1 MPNVESL
8 SAAHTHLSSASSP
21 TILVLDSGVG
31 GLSVCQSILG
41 LMPAVRVVYLADDAH
56 FPYGLLSSED
66 LTERL
71 VQLTERML
79 SEHQP
84 SLVVLACNTVS
95 TLLLPTLRERFD
107 VPFVG
112 VVPAIKPAAE
122 LSKTRVIGL
131 LATPATVLRPY
142 TDELIRSFAPDCKV
156 LKLGSRELV
165 VMAENYLLG
174 EDVSLGDLEQS
185 IALLI
190 AEEQLDVV
198 VLGCTHF
205 PLLRSQLEVLLPKA
219 VLIDSGA
226 AIARRVQHLL
236 GSLSENT
243 VSEPSHLIYF
253 TRTIPSQAGFGDH
266 LKALGICQHELRL
279 LA

>member
-1 MPNVESL
+1 LGIDSHDMQSL
-8 SAAHTHLSSASSP
+8 KDEDQRCP

-31 GLSVCQSILG
+31 GLSVCQSVLKLLPQIRL
-41 LMPAVRVVYLADDAH
+41 VYVADDLF
-56 FPYGLLSSED
+56 FPYGTRPAAE

-71 VQLTERML
+71 VQLTERLL
-79 SEHQP
+79 SVHRP
-84 SLVVLACNTVS
+84 ALVVLACNTVS
-95 TLLLPTLRERFD
+95 TLLLPTLRARFD

-112 VVPAIKPAAE
+112 VVPAIKPASE

-131 LATPATVLRPY
+131 LATPATVDRPY
-142 TDELIRSFAPDCKV
+142 TDELICNFAGDCKV

-165 VMAENYLLG
+165 LQAERYLSGQEVVLADLAHCIAPFK
-174 EDVSLGDLEQS
+174 EDER
-185 IALLI
+185 
-190 AEEQLDVV
+190 LDVI

-205 PLLRSQLEVLLPKA
+205 PLLRSQLEALLPGI

-236 GSLSENT
+236 GVIPDCAGANDA
-243 VSEPSHLIYF
+243 PHLIYF
-253 TRTIPSQAGFGDH
+253 TKDIPQDKGFSDH
-266 LKALGICQHELRL
+266 LEALGIIRHELRL